1 MRHYE
6 TILAPHGVSLAF
18 PDDLEQ
24 SLPLDVSGRL
34 RGGRFDVPGDI
45 SSQYLTGLLMALPL
59 TGSAANIVLTS
70 PLESKSYID
79 LTCQVMAHYGV
90 DVFYEESSERY
101 AHGAYRIAGNQM
113 YGLPNEPTSEPMAI
127 ERDYSQAAFWLVAQA
142 LGQPIEI
149 ANLDPDSLQ
158 GDRAVL
164 AIIDHL
170 RTHTGTETDLSNCP
184 DLMPALAPL
193 AMSLPGSHRF
203 VNAGATVERSEHAA
217 VGSFGHSVSADEQ
230 ADEFVICGGTIRG
243 GRCSCAGDHRFA
255 MALAFRCIKR
265 RRCSARRLHLANVS
279 DVLGGISEQAKSA
292 ADAVIRFTRRRR
304 YPAIRGRKSFCR
316 WQAAHPADLKE
327 KRVCR
332 SQCLPR
338 RP

>member
-1 MRHYE
+1 MSDDISATLTAVEQLLNAPCTASAPTITIDAAESGSTLRFLIPIAAALGKTTRFVGRGRLAERPLRHYE

-149 ANLDPDSLQ
+149 ANLVRTACKVIALFWQLSIICVRIQ
-158 GDRAVL
+158 G
-164 AIIDHL
+164 
-170 RTHTGTETDLSNCP
+170 
-184 DLMPALAPL
+184 
-193 AMSLPGSHRF
+193 
-203 VNAGATVERSEHAA
+203 
-217 VGSFGHSVSADEQ
+217 
-230 ADEFVICGGTIRG
+230 
-243 GRCSCAGDHRFA
+243 
-255 MALAFRCIKR
+255 R
-265 RRCSARRLHLANVS
+265 RR
-279 DVLGGISEQAKSA
+279 ISRT
-292 ADAVIRFTRRRR
+292 VPI
-304 YPAIRGRKSFCR
+304 
-316 WQAAHPADLKE
+316 
-327 KRVCR
+327 
-332 SQCLPR
+332 
-338 RP
+338 